1 MARPPECADFEPS
14 SIYGGLPIARSGNP
28 DEVASLV
35 LFLASDESAYCTGSE
50 FIVDG
55 GMRAGSA
62 FH

>member
-1 MARPPECADFEPS
+1 MARPPEHADFDLS
-14 SIYGGLPIARSGNP
+14 SIYGGLPIARIGKP

-35 LFLASDESAYCTGSE
+35 LFLASDESVYCMGSE

-55 GMRAGSA
+55 GMLKIST